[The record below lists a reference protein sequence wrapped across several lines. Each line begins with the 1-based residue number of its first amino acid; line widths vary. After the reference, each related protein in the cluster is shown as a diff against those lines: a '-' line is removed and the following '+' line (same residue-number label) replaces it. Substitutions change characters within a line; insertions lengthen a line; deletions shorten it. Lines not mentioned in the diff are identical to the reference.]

1 MSEELKPEV
10 LETSDVAQQIPGT
23 EPGNDEVVEAPVA
36 EEPAAEEPVAEEPVA
51 EEPVAEEPVA
61 EEPVAEE
68 PAAEEPV
75 AEESVAEEP
84 TVGEKVGEKVGDAVG
99 GAVTAVVNFGEKTLA
114 QLSEMFQSLTES
126 VDRMKRS
133 KEAEAIKSAFYK
145 RLSKEKAEAGL
156 GAEVDEPTDAEEL
169 AEGQIPEQVPGEG
182 EPLASAQ
189 EAKEETVPAEDAVG
203 PFAAI
208 ENGFKELYN
217 KYKKERTEFNRQIE
231 QEKEANLAAKLAVI
245 EDLKALVEAQ
255 EDMKDTFP
263 KFREIQN
270 RWREIGPVPQQN
282 YQDVNRQYQFQVE
295 KFYDMVQI
303 NRDLRDLDFKKN
315 LEAKEKFCEEAEEL
329 AASED
334 SIGAFKELQ
343 KLHEQWKEY
352 GPVAKE
358 FRDSIWERFRAAT
371 AVVNRKYQEH
381 FEGVKAKQE
390 ENLAA
395 KTALCEKVEAIA
407 EMEITSSGD
416 WNTQSKAI
424 EDIQQEWRK
433 IGFATRKENQK
444 IYDRF
449 RAACDKFFG
458 RKREYYNR
466 FKEDM
471 NGNMEKKLSI
481 IEKAEALKDSKE
493 WKKTT
498 DAFIELQRQ
507 WKEIG
512 AVPRKK
518 SEQLWKRFRAAC
530 DAFFDEKSK
539 HGGDSNF
546 HQNLEAKRALI
557 AEIEAYELKG
567 DDSDAEAMN
576 AFAARWKEIGFVPFK
591 EKEKIN
597 AAYNAAVKAKF
608 PRTRGGERRSGNAP
622 ARSEKDR
629 LVQKYNALQ
638 QEIATYENNIGF
650 FSLSK
655 NSESII
661 EMMKGKIT
669 AAKAEL
675 EEIGAKIRAFEEE
688 EGQ

>member
-1 MSEELKPEV
+1 MSEEIKPEV
-10 LETSDVAQQIPGT
+10 IETSDVAQKELEVPAT
-23 EPGNDEVVEAPVA
+23 EPAPAEEPVQAEETAGQIISEEPAAEPEAPAAEPEAPVA
-36 EEPAAEEPVAEEPVA
+36 EEPAAEAEAPASPVEEKA
-51 EEPVAEEPVA
+51 SAIGE
-61 EEPVAEE
+61 
-68 PAAEEPV
+68 AA
-75 AEESVAEEP
+75 
-84 TVGEKVGEKVGDAVG
+84 AVL
-99 GAVTAVVNFGEKTLA
+99 VNFGEKTLA
-114 QLSEMFQSLTES
+114 ELSGMFESLATS
-126 VDRMKRS
+126 VDRLKRS

-156 GAEVDEPTDAEEL
+156 DAAVDEPSDSVEEPVAEPAPVETA
-169 AEGQIPEQVPGEG
+169 AEV
-182 EPLASAQ
+182 SSN
-189 EAKEETVPAEDAVG
+189 

-208 ENGFKELYN
+208 ENGFKALYT
-217 KYKKERTEFNRQIE
+217 KYKQERAEFNKRIE
-231 QEKEANLAAKLAVI
+231 DEKEANLAAKLAVI

-334 SIGAFKELQ
+334 AVGSFKELQ
-343 KLHEQWKEY
+343 KLHEQWKEF

-371 AVVNRKYQEH
+371 AVVNRKYQAY
-381 FEGVKAKQE
+381 FEGMKAKQE

-407 EMEITSSGD
+407 DMEISSSSE
-416 WNTQSKAI
+416 WNAQSKAI

-433 IGFATRKENQK
+433 IGFATKKENQK

-458 RKREYYNR
+458 RKREYYNK

-471 NGNMEKKLSI
+471 TGNMEKKLAI

-530 DAFFDEKSK
+530 DAFFDEKGK
-539 HGGDSNF
+539 HSGDSNF
-546 HQNLEAKRALI
+546 YKNLEAKRALI
-557 AEIEAYELKG
+557 AEIEAYEPQA
-567 DDSDAEAMN
+567 DEAANAEALE
-576 AFAARWKEIGFVPFK
+576 AFSARWKEIGFVPFK
-591 EKEKIN
+591 EKESVN
-597 AAYNAAVKAKF
+597 AAYNAAIRAKF
-608 PRTRGGERRSGNAP
+608 PRNRGGENRRGGAP
-622 ARSEKDR
+622 VRTEKDR

-661 EMMKGKIT
+661 EMMKGKIE

-675 EEIGAKIRAFEEE
+675 EEIGKKIRACEESE
-688 EGQ
+688 